1 MALYQ
6 EGDFM
11 QIYADIIKS
20 KTDPQE
26 RVRLFAEY
34 AEFLD
39 LTGRDL
45 EIFAEECGF
54 KLAIGV
60 TRS

>member
-1 MALYQ
+1 
-6 EGDFM
+6 M
-11 QIYADIIKS
+11 QVYADIIKS

-45 EIFAEECGF
+45 ELFAEECGF

-60 TRS
+60 TRNT